1 MTQEGIYSKGKKL
14 LEKQAQPSL
23 EKIKPITT
31 LDTSSL
37 VENQMEIGQLDQK
50 LRVKRE
56 AQQKVVGSIAKS
68 LRKELP
74 GVDEELRSQVASVL
88 VALETLKTR
97 LAELKSPNWE
107 LEREVLTKLKAKL
120 EDI

>member
-14 LEKQAQPSL
+14 LEKQARAPP
-23 EKIKPITT
+23 KKVKPVTI

-37 VENQMEIGQLDQK
+37 VENQMDIREIDQK
-50 LRVKRE
+50 LRFKRE
-56 AQQKVVGSIAKS
+56 AQQEVVGSIAKS

-88 VALETLKTR
+88 AAVETLKIR

-107 LEREVLTKLKAKL
+107 LEHEVLEKLKAKL
-120 EDI
+120 NE

>member
-14 LEKQAQPSL
+14 LKKQVQPTL
-23 EKIKPITT
+23 EKNKHVTTPIP
-31 LDTSSL
+31 SSL
-37 VENQMEIGQLDQK
+37 VENQMDIRELDQK
-50 LRVKRE
+50 LRFKRE
-56 AQQKVVGSIAKS
+56 AQQQIVGSIAKS

-88 VALETLKTR
+88 ATVETLEIR

-107 LEREVLTKLKAKL
+107 LEHEVLEKLKAKL
-120 EDI
+120 NE